1 MVGGGAAM
9 TENVAPTVLS
19 DVIFTVQDP
28 VPVQAPFHPMKVE
41 PESATGVRVTMVPLE
56 NNVEQVDPLV
66 PQEIPAGEDV
76 RVPDPVG
83 TTERV

>member
-1 MVGGGAAM
+1 
-9 TENVAPTVLS
+9 
-19 DVIFTVQDP
+19 
-28 VPVQAPFHPMKVE
+28 MKVE